1 MEKQFN
7 IIDAYYLFMAVSGM
21 DSAVPLT
28 GITGAA
34 AYSTG
39 NV

>member
-7 IIDAYYLFMAVSGM
+7 ISDAYLLMAVSGM

-28 GITGAA
+28 GIIGAA

-39 NV
+39 NI